1 MSKFNLSQGLVVK
14 IANMNYQIKYPNVGE
29 ILEIDNKKMLL
40 TNGKYA
46 EYIASP
52 IMTKSLKF
60 VIELVD
66 AMSHFSVLIPDLT
79 KQLDVNSYLDIDL
92 VTGKELIKVYKTQF
106 EPWYEELMKF
116 IHDINLD
123 EVSEIKG

>member
-1 MSKFNLSQGLVVK
+1 MSKFNLSQGLVIK
-14 IANMNYQIKYPNVGE
+14 IADVNYQIKYPNVGE

-46 EYIASP
+46 EYIASSV
-52 IMTKSLKF
+52 MTKSLKF

-66 AMSHFSVLIPDLT
+66 AISHFSVLIPALT

-92 VTGKELIKVYKTQF
+92 VTGKELVKVYKEQF

-116 IHDINLD
+116 IHDVHFD
-123 EVSEIKG
+123 DVSLIKE